1 MKIVSFDI
9 GIKNL
14 SYCIENVKDITKN
27 HKTDNL
33 VDYFNNNITIEDW
46 GLINIANDD
55 ENANK
60 INIYDINTRIVKNMD
75 KIKDKFLDSDIILL
89 EQQPIGG
96 FNCNNIKMG
105 RIAIMLQTYFIIHG
119 IHNNNSTIA
128 DIKFV
133 SPKNKLKLHPVLE
146 TVKEIKKNIKSH
158 MTRIK
163 K

>member
-119 IHNNNSTIA
+119 IHNDSSTII

-133 SPKNKLKLHPVLE
+133 SPKNKLKLHPVFW
-146 TVKEIKKNIKSH
+146 KQ
-158 MTRIK
+158 
-163 K
+163 

>member
-14 SYCIENVKDITKN
+14 SYCIENVKDISKN

-60 INIYDINTRIVKNMD
+60 ISIYDINTRIVKNMD
-75 KIKDKFLDSDIILL
+75 KIKDKLTQILIL
-89 EQQPIGG
+89 
-96 FNCNNIKMG
+96 
-105 RIAIMLQTYFIIHG
+105 YY
-119 IHNNNSTIA
+119 
-128 DIKFV
+128 
-133 SPKNKLKLHPVLE
+133 
-146 TVKEIKKNIKSH
+146 
-158 MTRIK
+158 
-163 K
+163 